1 MPHFPLQITPLI
13 DEHRFILL
21 STNRYKQE
29 NKIKS
34 LCRQGFGRITSSPHM
49 KALLLE
55 EYRKLTI
62 TDMPQPKVG
71 EHDVLVQIKAC
82 GICGSDIHGFDG
94 SSGRRVPPLIMGHE
108 AAGMVAETGDA
119 VTRTKKGERVT
130 FDSMVSCGQCF
141 YCQRGEM
148 NLCDN
153 RRVLGVSCEDYR
165 QHGCFAEYA
174 VVPEH
179 IIYPM
184 PDNLPFE
191 HAAMIEPVSVA
202 VHAVKRTPISKDD
215 TAAVIGVGMI
225 GLLVVQALKAA
236 GCSKVIAVDLADE
249 KLKLAQ
255 ELGADLGINPKT
267 HNALKSIQEATEGRG
282 ADITMEVVGATPTVK
297 SAIESTRKGGHVTL
311 VGNLAPEVDFP
322 LQSVVTRELTVYG
335 SCASNGE
342 YPECIDLLARG
353 VIKTEPLISAK
364 DTLEKGAEWFERL
377 YTAESGLMKVILQPD
392 K

>member
-1 MPHFPLQITPLI
+1 
-13 DEHRFILL
+13 
-21 STNRYKQE
+21 
-29 NKIKS
+29 
-34 LCRQGFGRITSSPHM
+34 M

-55 EYRKLTI
+55 EYKKLTI

-108 AAGMVAETGDA
+108 AAGVVAEIGSA
-119 VTRTKKGERVT
+119 VTKTKEGDRVT

-141 YCQRGEM
+141 YCQRSEM

-202 VHAVKRTPISKDD
+202 VHAAKRTPISKGD

-255 ELGADLGINPKT
+255 ELGADLCINPKT
-267 HNALKSIQEATEGRG
+267 HDTAKSIQEATEGRG
-282 ADITMEVVGATPTVK
+282 ADVTMEVVGATPTVK

-322 LQSVVTRELTVYG
+322 LQSVVTRELTIYG

-353 VIKTEPLISAK
+353 IIQVDPLISAK

>member
-1 MPHFPLQITPLI
+1 
-13 DEHRFILL
+13 
-21 STNRYKQE
+21 
-29 NKIKS
+29 
-34 LCRQGFGRITSSPHM
+34 M

-55 EYRKLTI
+55 EYKKLTI

-108 AAGMVAETGDA
+108 AAGVVAEIGSA
-119 VTRTKKGERVT
+119 VTKTKEGDRVT

-141 YCQRGEM
+141 YCQRSEM

-202 VHAVKRTPISKDD
+202 VHAAKRTPISKGD

-249 KLKLAQ
+249 KLKLSQ
-255 ELGADLGINPKT
+255 ELGADLCINPKT
-267 HNALKSIQEATEGRG
+267 HDTAKSIQEATEGRG
-282 ADITMEVVGATPTVK
+282 ADVTMEVVGATPTVK

-322 LQSVVTRELTVYG
+322 LQSVVTRELTIYG

-353 VIKTEPLISAK
+353 IIQVDPLISAK

-392 K
+392 Q

>member
-1 MPHFPLQITPLI
+1 
-13 DEHRFILL
+13 
-21 STNRYKQE
+21 
-29 NKIKS
+29 
-34 LCRQGFGRITSSPHM
+34 M

-55 EYRKLTI
+55 EHKKLSI
-62 TDMPQPKVG
+62 TDMPEPEVG

-108 AAGMVAETGDA
+108 AAGVVAQTGNA
-119 VTRTKKGERVT
+119 VTKTKEGDRVT

-141 YCQRGEM
+141 FCQRGEM

-179 IIYPM
+179 IIYRM
-184 PDNLPFE
+184 PDNLAFE

-202 VHAVKRTPISKDD
+202 VHAVKRTPITKGD

-236 GCSKVIAVDLADE
+236 GCDKIIAVDLAEE

-255 ELGADLGINPKT
+255 ELGADLSVNPKT
-267 HNALKSIQEATEGRG
+267 TDAVESIQEATDGRG
-282 ADITMEVVGATPTVK
+282 ADVTMEVVGATPTVK
-297 SAIESTRKGGHVTL
+297 TAIEGARKGGHVTL

-322 LQSVVTRELTVYG
+322 LQSVVTRELTIYG

-353 VIKTEPLISAK
+353 VIQAEPLISAK
-364 DTLEKGAEWFERL
+364 APLEEGADWFDRL
-377 YTAESGLMKVILQPD
+377 YAAEAGLMKVILQPD
-392 K
+392 TNS

>member
-1 MPHFPLQITPLI
+1 
-13 DEHRFILL
+13 
-21 STNRYKQE
+21 
-29 NKIKS
+29 
-34 LCRQGFGRITSSPHM
+34 M

-71 EHDVLVQIKAC
+71 DHDVLVQIKAC

-108 AAGMVAETGDA
+108 AAGVVTDTGSA
-119 VTRTKKGERVT
+119 VTQVKEGDRVT
-130 FDSMVSCGQCF
+130 FDSMVSCGNCYF
-141 YCQRGEM
+141 CGRNEM
-148 NLCDN
+148 NLCEN

-202 VHAVKRTPISKDD
+202 VHAVKRTPISKGD
-215 TAAVIGVGMI
+215 TAAVIGAGMI

-236 GCSKVIAVDLADE
+236 GCFKVIAVDLADE

-255 ELGADLGINPKT
+255 ELGADFGINPKST
-267 HNALKSIQEATEGRG
+267 DTVQAIQDATDGRG
-282 ADITMEVVGATPTVK
+282 ADITMEVVGATATVK
-297 SAIESTRKGGHVTL
+297 SAVESTRKGGHVTL

-322 LQSVVTRELTVYG
+322 LQSVVTREITIYG

-353 VIKTEPLISAK
+353 IIKVDSLISAK
-364 DTLEKGAEWFERL
+364 VPLEEGADWFDRL
-377 YTAESGLMKVILQPD
+377 YAAEAGLMKVILQPSS
-392 K
+392 

>member
-1 MPHFPLQITPLI
+1 
-13 DEHRFILL
+13 
-21 STNRYKQE
+21 
-29 NKIKS
+29 
-34 LCRQGFGRITSSPHM
+34 M

-55 EYRKLTI
+55 EYKKLTV
-62 TDMPQPKVG
+62 TDMPQPKYG
-71 EHDVLVQIKAC
+71 DHDVLVQIKAC

-108 AAGMVAETGDA
+108 AAGVVTKTGTA
-119 VTRTKKGERVT
+119 VSSVKEGDRIT
-130 FDSMVSCGQCF
+130 FDSMVSCGECHF
-141 YCQRGEM
+141 CDRNEK
-148 NLCDN
+148 NLCEN

-179 IIYPM
+179 IVYPM

-202 VHAVKRTPISKDD
+202 VHAVKRTPIAKGD
-215 TAAVIGVGMI
+215 TAAVIGSGMI

-267 HNALKSIQEATEGRG
+267 TDAVKVIREATHGRG
-282 ADITMEVVGATPTVK
+282 ADIAVEVVGATATVK
-297 SAIESTRKGGHVTL
+297 TAIEATRKGGSVTL

-322 LQSVVTRELTVYG
+322 LQSVVTRELTIYG

-342 YPECIDLLARG
+342 YPECIDLLSHG
-353 VIKTEPLISAK
+353 IIKVDPLISAK
-364 DTLEKGAEWFERL
+364 DTLEEGAKWFDRL
-377 YTAESGLMKVILQPD
+377 YAAEPGLMKVILQPNE
-392 K
+392 

>member
-1 MPHFPLQITPLI
+1 MSAGLSCFVQSLQVDDNKNLKPLLA
-13 DEHRFILL
+13 
-21 STNRYKQE
+21 
-29 NKIKS
+29 
-34 LCRQGFGRITSSPHM
+34 RIRRIPSSPHM

-55 EYRKLTI
+55 EYNKLSI
-62 TDMPQPKVG
+62 TDMPEPEVG

-108 AAGMVAETGDA
+108 AAGVVAQTGDA
-119 VTRTKKGERVT
+119 VTKTKEGDRVT

-141 YCQRGEM
+141 FCRRGEM

-184 PDNLPFE
+184 PDNLAFE

-202 VHAVKRTPISKDD
+202 VHAVKRTPITKGD

-236 GCSKVIAVDLADE
+236 GCSKIIAVDLAEE

-255 ELGADLGINPKT
+255 ELGADLSVNPKT
-267 HNALKSIQEATEGRG
+267 TDAVKSIQEATDGRG
-282 ADITMEVVGATPTVK
+282 ADVTMEVVGATPTVK
-297 SAIESTRKGGHVTL
+297 TAIEGARKGGHVTL

-322 LQSVVTRELTVYG
+322 LQSVVTRELTIYG

-353 VIKTEPLISAK
+353 VIQAEPLISAK
-364 DTLEKGAEWFERL
+364 APLEEGADWFDRL
-377 YTAESGLMKVILQPD
+377 YAAEAGLMKVILQPD
-392 K
+392 THS

>member
-1 MPHFPLQITPLI
+1 
-13 DEHRFILL
+13 
-21 STNRYKQE
+21 
-29 NKIKS
+29 
-34 LCRQGFGRITSSPHM
+34 M

-108 AAGMVAETGDA
+108 AAGVVAEIGSA
-119 VTRTKKGERVT
+119 VTKTKEGDRVT

-141 YCQRGEM
+141 YCQRSEM

-202 VHAVKRTPISKDD
+202 VHAVKRTPISKGD

-255 ELGADLGINPKT
+255 ELGADLCINPKT
-267 HNALKSIQEATEGRG
+267 HDTAKSIQEATEGRG
-282 ADITMEVVGATPTVK
+282 ADVTMEVVGATPTVK

-322 LQSVVTRELTVYG
+322 LQSVVTRELTIYG

-353 VIKTEPLISAK
+353 IIQVDPLISAK

>member
-1 MPHFPLQITPLI
+1 
-13 DEHRFILL
+13 
-21 STNRYKQE
+21 
-29 NKIKS
+29 
-34 LCRQGFGRITSSPHM
+34 M

-55 EYRKLTI
+55 EYKKLTV
-62 TDMPQPKVG
+62 TEMPLPEVG
-71 EHDVLVQIKAC
+71 GRDVLVQIRAC

-108 AAGMVAETGDA
+108 ASGVVSGIGGEVTNVKEGD
-119 VTRTKKGERVT
+119 RVT
-130 FDSMVSCGQCF
+130 FDSMVSCGACDF
-141 YCQRGEM
+141 CARGQM
-148 NLCDN
+148 NLCDD

-202 VHAVKRTPISKDD
+202 VHAVKRTPIAAGD
-215 TAAVIGVGMI
+215 TAVVVGAGMI

-236 GCSKVIAVDLADE
+236 GCDKVIAVDLADE
-249 KLKLAQ
+249 KLALAQ
-255 ELGADLGINPKT
+255 TLGADIGINPKT
-267 HNALKSIQEATEGRG
+267 SDAVAAIHDATDGRG
-282 ADITMEVVGATPTVK
+282 ADIAMEVVGATPTVQT
-297 SAIESTRKGGHVTL
+297 AIEATRKGGHVTL
-311 VGNLAPEVDFP
+311 IGNLAPTVDFP

-342 YPECIDLLARG
+342 YPECIDLLANG
-353 VIKTEPLISAK
+353 TFQVEPLITAK
-364 DTLEKGAEWFERL
+364 ATLEEGPDWFDRLFAAE
-377 YTAESGLMKVILQPD
+377 AGLMKVILQPSGEE
-392 K
+392 

>member
-1 MPHFPLQITPLI
+1 
-13 DEHRFILL
+13 
-21 STNRYKQE
+21 
-29 NKIKS
+29 
-34 LCRQGFGRITSSPHM
+34 M

-55 EYRKLTI
+55 EYKKLTI

-108 AAGMVAETGDA
+108 AAGVVAEIGSA
-119 VTRTKKGERVT
+119 VTKTKEGDRVT

-141 YCQRGEM
+141 YCQRSEM

-202 VHAVKRTPISKDD
+202 VHAAKRTPISKGD

-225 GLLVVQALKAA
+225 GLLVVQALRAA

-255 ELGADLGINPKT
+255 ELGADLCINPKT
-267 HNALKSIQEATEGRG
+267 HDTAKSIQEATEGRG
-282 ADITMEVVGATPTVK
+282 ADVTMEVVGATPTVK

-322 LQSVVTRELTVYG
+322 LQSVVTRELTIYG

-353 VIKTEPLISAK
+353 IIQVDPLISAK

>member
-1 MPHFPLQITPLI
+1 
-13 DEHRFILL
+13 
-21 STNRYKQE
+21 
-29 NKIKS
+29 
-34 LCRQGFGRITSSPHM
+34 M

-55 EYRKLTI
+55 EYKKLSI
-62 TDMPQPKVG
+62 TDMPEPEVG

-108 AAGMVAETGDA
+108 AAGVVAQTGSA
-119 VTRTKKGERVT
+119 VTKTKEGDRVT

-141 YCQRGEM
+141 FCQRGKM

-184 PDNLPFE
+184 PDNLAFE

-202 VHAVKRTPISKDD
+202 VHAVKRTPITKGD

-236 GCSKVIAVDLADE
+236 GCSKIIAVDLAEE

-255 ELGADLGINPKT
+255 ELGADLSVNPKT
-267 HNALKSIQEATEGRG
+267 TDAVKSIQEATDGRG
-282 ADITMEVVGATPTVK
+282 ADVTMEVVGATPTIK
-297 SAIESTRKGGHVTL
+297 TAIESARKGGHVTL

-322 LQSVVTRELTVYG
+322 LQSVVTRELTIYG

-353 VIKTEPLISAK
+353 VIQAEPLISAK
-364 DTLEKGAEWFERL
+364 APLEEGADWFERL
-377 YTAESGLMKVILQPD
+377 YAAEAGLMKVILQPD
-392 K
+392 PDS